1 MNKLISIPQEF
12 PAHKKPFE
20 EKKDESLRKIK
31 CDNRYS
37 LKGVILTEKEL
48 NKDLSI
54 ENEKLVTVST
64 EKFDI
69 NVTSKETEISSNALE
84 QLQTY
89 LDWI

>member
-1 MNKLISIPQEF
+1 M
-12 PAHKKPFE
+12 
-20 EKKDESLRKIK
+20 RKIK

-54 ENEKLVTVST
+54 ENEKLVTEGT

-69 NVTSKETEISSNALE
+69 NVTSKEKEISSNSFGNSCRL
-84 QLQTY
+84 TSVGFDCRDGRY
-89 LDWI
+89 